1 MKLETLDIIAR
12 PDGQAAAPA
21 SDINRVQ
28 VAIVNSDPRTLGAL
42 DRDLRRRGFEVTTHT
57 RPDGAVPGL
66 VSGGAEIALID
77 MRSDDI
83 DAYAVLRRL
92 REHSSV
98 PVVILTDSE
107 DEVEEIVGLRMGAD
121 AVVRRPWSPQ
131 LLAERIRALSRRARG
146 VSGPEA
152 GKDHIL
158 SCPPLEIDTNRMA
171 ATWRGVALHLT
182 ATEFRLLHALAERPG
197 YVRTRDFLMD
207 RLYGTD
213 IFVLDRTV
221 DSHVKRL
228 RRKLR
233 EIDRDFDAIETLY
246 GTGYRLTL
254 PNAQAVA

>member
-1 MKLETLDIIAR
+1 MKLETLDHPAR
-12 PDGQAAAPA
+12 SAGHAAAPET
-21 SDINRVQ
+21 NRVQ
-28 VAIVNSDPRTLGAL
+28 VAIVNSDPRALAAL
-42 DRDLRRRGFEVTTHT
+42 DRDLRRRGFEVTTHA
-57 RPDGAVPGL
+57 RPDSAVPGL
-66 VSGGAEIALID
+66 VTGGSEIALID
-77 MRSDDI
+77 MRSDDV

-92 REHSSV
+92 REHSSL

-146 VSGPEA
+146 TTGVEDG
-152 GKDHIL
+152 GKHVL
-158 SCPPLEIDTNRMA
+158 SCPPLEIDTNRMV
-171 ATWRGVALHLT
+171 ATWRGMALQLT

-197 YVRTRDFLMD
+197 YGRTRDFLMD
-207 RLYGTD
+207 RLYGSD

-233 EIDRDFDAIETLY
+233 EIDPEFDAIETLY

-254 PNAQAVA
+254 PAGTAA

>member
-1 MKLETLDIIAR
+1 MKLETLDHLAR
-12 PDGQAAAPA
+12 AAGHIAAPDA
-21 SDINRVQ
+21 NRVQ
-28 VAIVNSDPRTLGAL
+28 VAIVNSDPRALASL
-42 DRDLRRRGFEVTTHT
+42 DRDLRRRGFEVTTHA
-57 RPDGAVPGL
+57 RPDGAVSGL
-66 VSGGAEIALID
+66 VSGGTEIALID
-77 MRSDDI
+77 MRSDDA
-83 DAYAVLRRL
+83 DAYEVLRRL
-92 REHSSV
+92 REHSTL

-131 LLAERIRALSRRARG
+131 LLAERIRALSRRARNAMG
-146 VSGPEA
+146 QETA
-152 GKDHIL
+152 AKHAL
-158 SCPPLEIDTNRMA
+158 SCPPLEIDTNRMVA
-171 ATWRGVALHLT
+171 SWRGVALQLT

-233 EIDRDFDAIETLY
+233 DIDPAFDAIETLY

-254 PNAQAVA
+254 PENTAA